1 MALSL
6 RANGSAQS
14 AADDRLREAIR
25 QAARDRMDCFV
36 ALLLAMTTNTKRL
49 HWLHFES
56 DFDGVTH

>member
-14 AADDRLREAIR
+14 AADDRPAKQSIKPP
-25 QAARDRMDCFV
+25 RDRMDCFV